1 MSTERDRL
9 ETSVV
14 CSNRQK
20 KGRLVATSPITEDV
34 RIRQEKKPVVAMTQ
48 EEAYRTTSDL

>member
-1 MSTERDRL
+1 MSMEGGRL

-14 CSNRQK
+14 CLNRQK
-20 KGRLVATSPITEDV
+20 RGRLVAASPITEDV

-48 EEAYRTTSDL
+48 EEAYRTISGL